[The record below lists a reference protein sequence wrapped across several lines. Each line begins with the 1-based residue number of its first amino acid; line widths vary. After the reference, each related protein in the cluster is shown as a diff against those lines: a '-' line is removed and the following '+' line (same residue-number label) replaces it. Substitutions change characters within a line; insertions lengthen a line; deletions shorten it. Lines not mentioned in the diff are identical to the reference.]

1 MTKKS
6 KYIIIGAITLVLVVG
21 FFIYRSKQ
29 SAVPQYE
36 TVKVERG
43 NLEQTV
49 EATGKVESATDLALK
64 FEIGGI
70 VDAANVQEGD
80 IVKVGTMLA
89 NLRLAELNAGVA
101 QASANLNQKLVG
113 LSDADKKYYQAAVD
127 SARSAY
133 EQSKTDAEASVTAA
147 QAVVDTAQNNLKLVE
162 GGDNNQIVDSA
173 YAGAVASLQTALSNI
188 ENGLTQSDNILGIDN
203 TLGNDSFESYLSVLD
218 SSKLSFAKTAYAV
231 ARQGRDNVKNKILVL
246 TTVSAHADIDAALLL
261 AEDALAKDISLL
273 ALVGDVLNFTPPL
286 GALTQTILDGHKT
299 TIDATRT
306 AVNTQYTNTIAKKQA
321 LLDAKNSY
329 STYLVAYDKA
339 VKDLATAKA
348 NAINSVAYKQA
359 AYDQAQ
365 ANYDS
370 KINPPREVDVAAL
383 RAALSS
389 AVASRD
395 KAIIRAPIA
404 GIVTKINK
412 KKGEFITGA
421 DTMIQL
427 LAPNYQ
433 IEVDIPETDIS
444 KLQLNDNAE
453 ITLDA
458 FGNDV
463 KFSGKIINLEPA
475 STVIQDVVYY
485 KVTVT
490 LDASDNIM
498 GTAAVPFVGTKAV
511 KAGMTANVKITTD
524 KKENVLFVPSRAIK
538 SNGEKKVKVLNNGE
552 VSEVTVEIGL
562 KADGGK
568 TEILLGLSDG
578 QDVVVS
584 VKAP

>member
-1 MTKKS
+1 M
-6 KYIIIGAITLVLVVG
+6 
-21 FFIYRSKQ
+21 
-29 SAVPQYE
+29 
-36 TVKVERG
+36 
-43 NLEQTV
+43 
-49 EATGKVESATDLALK
+49 
-64 FEIGGI
+64 
-70 VDAANVQEGD
+70 
-80 IVKVGTMLA
+80 
-89 NLRLAELNAGVA
+89 
-101 QASANLNQKLVG
+101 
-113 LSDADKKYYQAAVD
+113 
-127 SARSAY
+127 
-133 EQSKTDAEASVTAA
+133 
-147 QAVVDTAQNNLKLVE
+147 
-162 GGDNNQIVDSA
+162 
-173 YAGAVASLQTALSNI
+173 
-188 ENGLTQSDNILGIDN
+188 
-203 TLGNDSFESYLSVLD
+203 
-218 SSKLSFAKTAYAV
+218 
-231 ARQGRDNVKNKILVL
+231 
-246 TTVSAHADIDAALLL
+246 SAHADIDAALLL

-299 TIDATRT
+299 TIDTTRT

-339 VKDLATAKA
+339 VKDLATAQA
-348 NAINSVAYKQA
+348 NAVNSVAYKQA

-370 KINPPREVDVAAL
+370 KINPPREVDVASL
-383 RAALSS
+383 RAALSV
-389 AVASRD
+389 AVAMRD

-404 GIVTKINK
+404 GVVTKIDK

-444 KLQLNDNAE
+444 KLQLNDSAE
-453 ITLDA
+453 ISLDA

-463 KFSGKIINLEPA
+463 KFSGKIINMEPA

-490 LDASDNIM
+490 LDASDKPI
-498 GTAAVPFVGTKAV
+498 
-511 KAGMTANVKITTD
+511 KAGMTANVKITTA
-524 KKENVLFVPSRAIK
+524 KAENVLFVPSRAIK
-538 SNGEKKVKVLNNGE
+538 SNGDKKVKVLNNGE

-568 TEILLGLSDG
+568 TEILSGLNEG
-578 QDVVVS
+578 QDVVVN
-584 VKAP
+584 VKTP